1 MQGLLSK
8 EVELPVCLA
17 VYIALNSI
25 IVVACSKNYVMA
37 VSGIRL
43 KQHHRWYYKATSS
56 AVYCNNH
63 NFCIMRSNTHQTC
76 NTIIFEGCGNCMHY
90 YNLKFTPQFSILILV
105 IYQVYSPSSYL
116 RGFLRGQWLFPR
128 ESLQKLSNNRRH
140 VLTSKHYLLGQGE
153 R

>member
-1 MQGLLSK
+1 MSWLSEVYDSNNIIDGTLKLLLVQFTVIIIILALCDQYPSK
-8 EVELPVCLA
+8 L
-17 VYIALNSI
+17 
-25 IVVACSKNYVMA
+25 
-37 VSGIRL
+37 
-43 KQHHRWYYKATSS
+43 QYY
-56 AVYCNNH
+56 
-63 NFCIMRSNTHQTC
+63 CI
-76 NTIIFEGCGNCMHY
+76 EGCGNCMHY

-105 IYQVYSPSSYL
+105 IHQVYSPSSYL